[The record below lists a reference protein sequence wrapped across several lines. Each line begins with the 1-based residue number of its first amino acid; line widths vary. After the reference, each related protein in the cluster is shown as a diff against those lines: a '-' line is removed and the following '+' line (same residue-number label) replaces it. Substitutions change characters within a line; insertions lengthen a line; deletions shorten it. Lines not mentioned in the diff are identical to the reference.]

1 MLQSRN
7 CHGRVLQMGYW
18 IYYIDIRHT
27 VSIGFIPNELKLEFP
42 IRLENPHVIP
52 EDQIWAGV
60 VPVGPSGYPF
70 NSSYRS
76 RNSIQYKID
85 LGNAIVNFARIVP
98 DGLLVFFASH
108 CFLDQCVGCWKSM
121 DNRNHTSSSTIW
133 ERICKHKLPVV
144 EPRQSALFPSAIE
157 DKSGSGAVFFAVCH
171 GKVSEGLYFAD
182 HAGRAVV
189 ITGLPFAT
197 TNDPKV
203 FKNHFRRYKKC
214 ISLQRYNMRDF
225 SRTSRRTH
233 SIVFSIE
240 CLFRR
245 HIDLIRFFVSIYF
258 ICKCFFCI

>member
-121 DNRNHTSSSTIW
+121 VKYYHIYANNDVYFFYFWCFSGLHCQILYRITETTQVLVQFGKEYANTSYLLWNQDNLLS
-133 ERICKHKLPVV
+133 
-144 EPRQSALFPSAIE
+144 F
-157 DKSGSGAVFFAVCH
+157 
-171 GKVSEGLYFAD
+171 
-182 HAGRAVV
+182 
-189 ITGLPFAT
+189 
-197 TNDPKV
+197 
-203 FKNHFRRYKKC
+203 
-214 ISLQRYNMRDF
+214 LQQ
-225 SRTSRRTH
+225 
-233 SIVFSIE
+233 
-240 CLFRR
+240 L
-245 HIDLIRFFVSIYF
+245 
-258 ICKCFFCI
+258 K

>member
-121 DNRNHTSSSTIW
+121 ILYRITETTQVLVQFGKEYANTSYLLWNQDNLLSFLQQLKTICLRC
-133 ERICKHKLPVV
+133 RINQVLEQCFL
-144 EPRQSALFPSAIE
+144 QSAME
-157 DKSGSGAVFFAVCH
+157 
-171 GKVSEGLYFAD
+171 
-182 HAGRAVV
+182 R
-189 ITGLPFAT
+189 
-197 TNDPKV
+197 
-203 FKNHFRRYKKC
+203 
-214 ISLQRYNMRDF
+214 
-225 SRTSRRTH
+225 
-233 SIVFSIE
+233 
-240 CLFRR
+240 
-245 HIDLIRFFVSIYF
+245 
-258 ICKCFFCI
+258 